1 MTHIPEDFPYPIPA
15 VVGGAQPKVVAILTS
30 LGIYTEDCESREERY
45 DVCEDMA
52 QQLVK
57 YCSRKR
63 DENPS
68 WSEESTQQKIVG
80 ALSTKIRSGEW
91 KFSGAEEDWIKQRLR
106 TLRNR

>member
-1 MTHIPEDFPYPIPA
+1 MAHTPEDFPYPIPA

-30 LGIYTEDCESREERY
+30 LGIYTEDGDSREERY

-52 QQLVK
+52 QQLVR

-63 DENPS
+63 DENPN
-68 WSEESTQQKIVG
+68 WSEESTQQRTIG

-91 KFSGAEEDWIKQRLR
+91 EFSRAEQDWIERRLR
-106 TLRNR
+106 TLRIR

>member
-1 MTHIPEDFPYPIPA
+1 MTHIPEDFPQPIPA
-15 VVGGAQPKVVAILTS
+15 VVGGAQPKVAAILTS
-30 LGIYTEDCESREERY
+30 RGIYTEDGDSREERY
-45 DVCEDMA
+45 EVCEDVA

-63 DENPS
+63 DENPT

-80 ALSTKIRSGEW
+80 AFSRKVRSGEW
-91 KFSGAEEDWIKQRLR
+91 KFSRAEQKWIEQRLR